1 MRTIVKIID
10 LVIRRLLPF
19 WRRGLVVIPLCSLL
33 LQVVGS
39 PYVMAALPPPGPKS
53 GSVGLEGT
61 ISSPPPSRAAT
72 ITTPVSGRNF
82 TSTPVTVNGLCP
94 EGVMVKLF
102 SNNIFVGSVKCTNA
116 SYSLQID
123 LFSGANDLV
132 ARVFDDL
139 DQAGPDSNIVRVTFT
154 DAQFSAI
161 GNRLTL
167 TSNYAKIGANP
178 GQKLSWPIIVSGGVG
193 PYAISVDWG
202 DGKPITLK
210 SLLFAG
216 NFTVEHIYDS
226 AGIYRVI
233 IKVTDSNGVTGFLQL
248 VGVAN
253 GEVRA
258 SGVTTKDGAA
268 AATTVVKTKYSIVPS
283 LVAIPLI
290 ISTFWLGR
298 KYELQRLRRRIEES
312 TAANL

>member
-1 MRTIVKIID
+1 MSIWSFGLALAVLVGIVVQIA
-10 LVIRRLLPF
+10 
-19 WRRGLVVIPLCSLL
+19 GASNA
-33 LQVVGS
+33 S
-39 PYVMAALPPPGPKS
+39 AALPPPGPKS

-72 ITTPVSGRNF
+72 ITTPVNGRTF

-94 EGVMVKLF
+94 EGVMVKLY
-102 SNNIFVGSVKCTNA
+102 SNNIFVGSVRCTNS

-123 LFSGANDLV
+123 LFSGTNDLV

-167 TSNYAKIGANP
+167 TSNYAKVGANP
-178 GQKLSWPIIVSGGVG
+178 GQKLSWPIIISGGVG

-216 NFTVEHIYDS
+216 NFTVEHIYDA
-226 AGIYRVI
+226 AGIYRVV

-258 SGVTTKDGAA
+258 SGVTTKD
-268 AATTVVKTKYSIVPS
+268 
-283 LVAIPLI
+283 
-290 ISTFWLGR
+290 
-298 KYELQRLRRRIEES
+298 
-312 TAANL
+312 